1 MKTFADNV
9 IDALGGSTAVSR
21 KTGAPLST
29 VHSWR
34 KNGLPPSRLEHL
46 KLIAQQEGVRIDWDT
61 GLPLETGDGC
71 SADHDAADTIG
82 AKALSAGNGAENSPR
97 VSANA

>member
-46 KLIAQQEGVRIDWDT
+46 KLIATHEGIEIDWST
-61 GLPLETGDGC
+61 GLPLETGDSC
-71 SADHDAADTIG
+71 PADHDDADTTG
-82 AKALSAGNGAENSPR
+82 ADASSHGKTGE
-97 VSANA
+97 VSAQAVSA

>member
-34 KNGLPPSRLEHL
+34 RNGLPPSRLEHL
-46 KLIAQQEGVRIDWDT
+46 KLIAAQDGVAIDWTT
-61 GLPLETGDGC
+61 GLPLETGDSC
-71 SADHDAADTIG
+71 PADHDGTDTTDVVAVSG
-82 AKALSAGNGAENSPR
+82 GNEAGNSR
-97 VSANA
+97 QVVANA